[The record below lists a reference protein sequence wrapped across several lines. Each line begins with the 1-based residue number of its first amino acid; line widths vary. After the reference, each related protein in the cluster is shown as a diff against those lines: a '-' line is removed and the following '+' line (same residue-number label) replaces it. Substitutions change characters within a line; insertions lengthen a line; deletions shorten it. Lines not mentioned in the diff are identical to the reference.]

1 MSHTD
6 VTILSFPTKTH
17 NWHLIYFNTVFKKVI
32 EQHASDSL
40 RACVYILCLHSVVSH
55 KHIRELKQA
64 TFLTT
69 RTS

>member
-6 VTILSFPTKTH
+6 VTVLSFQTKTH
-17 NWHLIYFNTVFKKVI
+17 NCMALNLFTVFKKVI